1 MNIKNRKLFRISVLV
16 ILYILHVQVFLT
28 GKIKEE
34 LRTELGLINLF
45 FVPFCVIINLY
56 FVIVILSKLKKNK
69 YIEKNDMFYI
79 ILSLLLYGIMGYNMV
94 T

>member
-1 MNIKNRKLFRISVLV
+1 MNIKNRKLFRTSVLV
-16 ILYILHVQVFLT
+16 TLYLLHAQAFLT
-28 GKIKEE
+28 GKIREE

-56 FVIVILSKLKKNK
+56 FIIVILSKLKKNK
-69 YIEKNDMFYI
+69 YMEKSEMFYI
-79 ILSLLLYGIMGYNMV
+79 ILSLLLYGLMGYNMA